1 MAFLGDV
8 KTALSYEVH
17 RQGPIDY
24 RLLKKNKEDLI
35 NIDKWPHE
43 TNSEGVAIP
52 YVYKTMIVGVESTGE
67 LYKLKDVSKMFDS
80 DYSGWELVGQTII
93 NNNPGSGDPSGGSTI
108 KESVEEVYIGS
119 EEPTDENIKV
129 WYNPEDGEDNTEG
142 DTDISISVDSVMSD
156 ISSNP
161 VANKTIKAYIDN
173 NSIILENIAPG
184 IPDSPSG
191 AEVHL
196 TNGEY
201 QKILSYLVNNKDK
214 SKSIV
219 LNLGGGSS
227 YNPISIEAGG
237 ENNETITMTFIMFG
251 QFKYVLVLTAD
262 SENPN
267 NCTAT
272 GKLSSIT
279 GNAKMHADLME
290 LVIYNPEVS
299 FEDKW
304 NVLPEDTSP
313 ILLYENEA
321 AKTIFEARRCE
332 FNNERAIFINMVMG
346 SGGQHIILTE
356 SGEEYTM
363 LLNPELGHSITGY
376 SNSISEDAVKYA
388 NIQLAS
394 RSVDGTYLPE
404 TLRVGVYDVHWS
416 LADSIFFLQN
426 AVFDLGSEFSN
437 FTKKTSD
444 IKSSFLDI
452 YKFLNSF
459 SCDKNI
465 DITFAFSDVSLR
477 ALQVQKD
484 SDTQFTLVF
493 KDFIND
499 KTGIMIVTEETTT
512 LTVSFSNA

>member
-8 KTALSYEVH
+8 KTALSYEVQ

-43 TNSEGVAIP
+43 TNSEGIAIP

-93 NNNPGSGDPSGGSTI
+93 NNNPDSGDPSGGNNN

-129 WYNPEDGEDNTEG
+129 WYNPEDDEGNTEE
-142 DTDISISVDSVMSD
+142 DTNISISVDSVMSD

-184 IPDSPSG
+184 MPDSPSG
-191 AEVHL
+191 TEVQL

-214 SKSIV
+214 SKSII
-219 LNLGGGSS
+219 LNLGGSS
-227 YNPISIEAGG
+227 YTPISIELGG

-251 QFKYVLVLTAD
+251 RFKYVLVLTAD

-272 GKLSSIT
+272 GIISSIT
-279 GNAKMHADLME
+279 GSAKAHPNLQE
-290 LVIYNPEVS
+290 IIYNSEVP

-304 NVLPEDTSP
+304 NELPEDTSP
-313 ILLYENEA
+313 ILLYQNEA
-321 AKTIFEARRCE
+321 EQIIFEARRCE
-332 FNNERAIFINMVMG
+332 FNNERAIFINMVTG
-346 SGGQHIILTE
+346 PGGQHTIITE
-356 SGEEYTM
+356 SGEEYAM
-363 LLNPELGHSITGY
+363 LLSPNLGQALSSY
-376 SNSISEDAVKYA
+376 SNSISEDELKYA
-388 NIQLAS
+388 TILMS
-394 RSVDGTYLPE
+394 SKSVDDAYLLE
-404 TLRVGVYDVHWS
+404 NLRVGIYDVHWG
-416 LADSIFFLQN
+416 LANSIFFMQN

-437 FTKKTSD
+437 FTKETSD
-444 IKSSFLDI
+444 ITSSFFDI

-459 SCDKNI
+459 SYGKNT
-465 DITFAFSDVSLR
+465 DITFVFTDVSLR

-499 KTGIMIVTEETTT
+499 KTGIMVVTEETTT
-512 LTVSFSNA
+512 LTVSFNNA